1 VKNEE
6 GRTKNEELTRAVVA
20 VLLLVAVL
28 GTAQAGT
35 GERIA
40 EKLRAKGLS
49 PEMVVVAV
57 SMLPVVELRGA
68 LPIGNNL
75 FHLPLWKTLLLSVVG
90 NMIPIFLVVL
100 LLERVVALLGRIRF
114 FKRFFDWLFKRTRS
128 KSGAIA
134 KYEFWGLAI
143 FVGIPLPG
151 TGAWTGAVAAFAAL
165 HIPRRADGSGSG
177 DVALPARNLGR
188 GYRRRG
194 PGGRAGAGDCRH
206 GQASAPGAGVETRG
220 AGRRLRRGP

>member
-1 VKNEE
+1 MKNEE

-151 TGAWTGAVAAFAAL
+151 TGAWTGAVAAVAMDMPYWRSLLSIFLGVLMAAAVVTLLCLLGIWGAVIAGAAL
-165 HIPRRADGSGSG
+165 VVVLVQAIVAMVRRRRRA
-177 DVALPARNLGR
+177 
-188 GYRRRG
+188 
-194 PGGRAGAGDCRH
+194 
-206 GQASAPGAGVETRG
+206 QA
-220 AGRRLRRGP
+220 